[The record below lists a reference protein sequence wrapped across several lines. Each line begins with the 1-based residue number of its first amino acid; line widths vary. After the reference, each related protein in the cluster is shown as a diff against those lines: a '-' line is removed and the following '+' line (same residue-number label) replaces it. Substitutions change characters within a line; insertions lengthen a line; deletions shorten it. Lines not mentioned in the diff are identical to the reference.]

1 MLRLGSLIVVYLTPS
16 QSPVGKPAGTRD
28 KNTTRADQSDG
39 TCMIHVFFFESCNTA
54 AQIDKIYHM
63 SCCVA
68 VRVMD
73 ACGGIKFQQTS
84 LMLRDYHG
92 LIYK

>member
-1 MLRLGSLIVVYLTPS
+1 
-16 QSPVGKPAGTRD
+16 
-28 KNTTRADQSDG
+28 
-39 TCMIHVFFFESCNTA
+39 MIHVLFFFESCNTA

-68 VRVMD
+68 LRVMD
-73 ACGGIKFQQTS
+73 ACGGIMFQ